1 MTYDVRNANPVLGQE
16 QKCGRVK
23 LVNEITILL
32 SKTLDLV
39 PTSLNLTQECLGN
52 PTIIQRS

>member
-1 MTYDVRNANPVLGQE
+1 MTYGNANSVLGQE

-39 PTSLNLTQECLGN
+39 PTSLNLTQECLGT

>member
-16 QKCGRVK
+16 QKCCRVK

-32 SKTLDLV
+32 SQTFLSMISGL
-39 PTSLNLTQECLGN
+39 
-52 PTIIQRS
+52 

>member
-52 PTIIQRS
+52 STIIQ